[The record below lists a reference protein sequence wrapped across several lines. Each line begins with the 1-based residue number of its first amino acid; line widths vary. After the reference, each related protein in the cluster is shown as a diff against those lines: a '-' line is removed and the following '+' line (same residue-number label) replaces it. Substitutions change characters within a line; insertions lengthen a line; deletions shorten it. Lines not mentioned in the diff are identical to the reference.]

1 MIDPYRPFL
10 PYEDY
15 VANVRFGWDDVV
27 QGITWHF
34 MVTSHTM
41 SDIGDPSRIRRF
53 SDFPS
58 SYVAYVHTSDVGG
71 HAQGGRRDLT
81 AESYVKPSQIR
92 PRTEISYLLES
103 AICCHFGGNFDDQ
116 PLTISK
122 FACKVCHNFHLESNV
137 TYPAVQYHPPPMD
150 LQPHCGL
157 GGYLG
162 EFFRESSQPRGRI
175 PQLFLGSF
183 PEFTLDNSPVRVVL
197 SRVFPHHAV
206 ECSLEC

>member
-1 MIDPYRPFL
+1 MHPACRGAMSLVSDFSVSVEFGPFDGNGMIDPYRPFL

-58 SYVAYVHTSDVGG
+58 SYVAYVHTSDVGR

-81 AESYVKPSQIR
+81 AESYVKPAQIR
-92 PRTEISYLLES
+92 PRTEILYLPES

-122 FACKVCHNFHLESNV
+122 FACKVCHNFHLEK
-137 TYPAVQYHPPPMD
+137 A
-150 LQPHCGL
+150 GK
-157 GGYLG
+157 
-162 EFFRESSQPRGRI
+162 
-175 PQLFLGSF
+175 
-183 PEFTLDNSPVRVVL
+183 
-197 SRVFPHHAV
+197 
-206 ECSLEC
+206 